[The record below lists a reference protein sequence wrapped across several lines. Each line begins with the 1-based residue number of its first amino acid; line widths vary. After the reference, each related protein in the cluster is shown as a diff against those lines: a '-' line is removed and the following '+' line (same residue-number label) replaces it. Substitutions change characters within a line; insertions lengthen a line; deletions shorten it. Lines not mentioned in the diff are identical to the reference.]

1 MNLALAIVLMIV
13 ALILIVAVV
22 VQQDKNSKLSGTIA
36 GGADTFYSKDKG
48 TRIDRM
54 LGKVTAICG
63 IVFVLAV
70 LLVYIIQPDYTQS
83 NSLVGDAWYTASGYY
98 IQ

>member
-1 MNLALAIVLMIV
+1 MNIALAIVLMIV

-22 VQQDKNSKLSGTIA
+22 AQQDKNSKLSGTIA

-54 LGKVTAICG
+54 LGKITAICG
-63 IVFVLAV
+63 IVFVVAV
-70 LLVYIIQPDYTQS
+70 LLVYIIQPDYVQS
-83 NSLVGDAWYTASGYY
+83 NTLVGDKWYTASGYY
-98 IQ
+98 IK